1 MKPYPIIK
9 HIGISA
15 LLLCMFFACAKDDPI
30 VENPSGETF
39 IYKLN
44 IVNGNISGNETYE
57 GALDKEKK
65 TIDFTIAAESD
76 IEALRFQGKL
86 SLGARLDKET
96 YDFSESLTQ
105 EVQVI
110 NGENTAGYQVNIRL
124 KAAEQSPVIQK
135 MTVKLSDGSTTEAFV
150 SYVDQTVYMKAGQSD
165 EVEITGIACLPK
177 RATYTLT
184 KAVDGKVQKDDPGEI
199 VLDFMGLKTAYH
211 LSFANTPVFGADFA
225 SGLSYDFSGNVAGAP
240 LHADFAAENT
250 RSADFDGNKMLIV
263 SRQGGNNPK
272 ILYFDD
278 LKNGDTSNEKKLN
291 ITGLSGGTYVVS
303 AGRLSHGHIY
313 ICNLTTGL
321 ADTEVGAL
329 KIYHWQDENAVPE
342 TIFRFNGTLNGDVV
356 SRGRFGDNLSVCLDE
371 NGNGYLFLLT
381 QEGTQMLRLDVSN
394 FSTVSNPYIVNAP
407 ATVSYYASVNRV
419 DGSEDEYVLTSAR
432 APIVIM
438 DKDGNIT
445 YKMEVASVPVRGT
458 DARII
463 QYNYERYLVMTS
475 GRAAA
480 SDPVQTLYVYDISA
494 GANTVQALTAFE
506 KGDKMP
512 VYSYT
517 LDGSSASA
525 YAANTGWGIVNDK
538 LRLMG
543 AATKAGFM
551 VAEFSKKTNNE

>member
-1 MKPYPIIK
+1 MKQYHIK
-9 HIGISA
+9 HPALYA

-57 GALDKEKK
+57 GTVDKEKK
-65 TIDFTIAAESD
+65 TIGFTIAAETD
-76 IEALRFQGKL
+76 IQAVRFQGKL
-86 SLGARLDKET
+86 SLGARLDKEA
-96 YDFSESLTQ
+96 YDFSENLTQ
-105 EVQVI
+105 TVQVV
-110 NGENTAGYQVNIRL
+110 NGENTGDYQVNVTLRQP
-124 KAAEQSPVIQK
+124 EQAPVIQK
-135 MTVKLSDGSTTEAFV
+135 MTVKLSDGSSTEAFV
-150 SYVDQTVYMKAGQSD
+150 SYVDQTVYMKATQSN
-165 EVEITGIACLPK
+165 EVEITGLSCLPK

-184 KAVDGKVQKDDPGEI
+184 KATDGKVRKDDPGEI
-199 VLDFMGLKTAYH
+199 VLDFMGLKTSYH

-225 SGLSYDFSGNVAGAP
+225 AGSTYDFSANAAGAP
-240 LHADFAAENT
+240 LYADFAAENT
-250 RSADFDGNKMLIV
+250 RSADFDGNKLLVV

-272 ILYFDD
+272 VLYFDD
-278 LKNGDTSNEKKLN
+278 LKNGDASNEKKLN
-291 ITGLSGGTYVVS
+291 ITGLSGGTYVIS

-321 ADTEVGAL
+321 ADTQTGAL
-329 KIYHWQDENAVPE
+329 KIYHWQDENATPE
-342 TIFRFNGTLNGDVV
+342 TIFRFDGTINGDVV

-371 NGNGYLFLLT
+371 NGNGHIFLLD
-381 QEGTQMLRLDVSN
+381 QDGTQMLRLDVN
-394 FSTVSNPYIVNAP
+394 GFSTVSNPYIVNAP
-407 ATVSYYASVNRV
+407 AAVSYYASVNRV
-419 DGSEDEYVLTSAR
+419 DGSENEYVLTSTR

-438 DKDGNIT
+438 DKDGNVS
-445 YKMEVASVPVRGT
+445 YKTDIASLPVRGT

-463 QYNYERYLVMTS
+463 NFNHERYLVMTS

-506 KGDKMP
+506 QGDKVP

-517 LDGSSASA
+517 LDGTAASA

-538 LRLMG
+538 LRLLG
-543 AATKAGFM
+543 AATKAGF
-551 VAEFSKKTNNE
+551 VVTEFSKKSQ

>member
-15 LLLCMFFACAKDDPI
+15 LLLCTFFACAKDDPI

-57 GALDKEKK
+57 GTLDKEKK

-110 NGENTAGYQVNIRL
+110 NGENAAGYQINIRL

-184 KAVDGKVQKDDPGEI
+184 KAVDGKVRKDDPGEI

-225 SGLSYDFSGNVAGAP
+225 SGLSYDFSGNAAGAP

-321 ADTEVGAL
+321 ADTEAGAL

-445 YKMEVASVPVRGT
+445 YKMDVASVPVRGT

-463 QYNYERYLVMTS
+463 QYNYERYLVMTT

-506 KGDKMP
+506 EGDKMP

-517 LDGSSASA
+517 LDGTSASA